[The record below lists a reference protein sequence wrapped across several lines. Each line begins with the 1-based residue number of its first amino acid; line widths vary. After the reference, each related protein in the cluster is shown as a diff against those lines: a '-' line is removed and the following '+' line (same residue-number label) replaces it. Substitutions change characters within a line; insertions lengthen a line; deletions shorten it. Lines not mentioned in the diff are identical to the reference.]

1 MTKVKKTA
9 GLDRAKRRRLEA
21 GGWKIGTAAE
31 FLKLTPEE
39 EEYVEIKLSL
49 VLALSE
55 LRERKGWTQVELARR
70 IGSSQSRVAK
80 MENGDRTVSIDLLL
94 SALIALGVR
103 RRDLARILA
112 VRAA

>member
-1 MTKVKKTA
+1 MTRTRKT
-9 GLDRAKRRRLEA
+9 GMDRATRRRLEA
-21 GGWKIGTAAE
+21 SGWKVGTAAE

-39 EEYVEIKLSL
+39 EEFVEIKLSL
-49 VLALSE
+49 VLALSD

-94 SALIALGVR
+94 RTLIGLGVR

>member
-1 MTKVKKTA
+1 M
-9 GLDRAKRRRLEA
+9 DRARRRRLEA
-21 GGWKIGTAAE
+21 AGWKVGTAAE
-31 FLKLTPEE
+31 FLNLTPDEE
-39 EEYVEIKLSL
+39 EFVEIKLSL

-55 LRERKGWTQVELARR
+55 IRERKGWTQLELAGR

-80 MENGDRTVSIDLLL
+80 MEHGDRTVSVDLLL
-94 SALIALGVR
+94 SALIALGVK